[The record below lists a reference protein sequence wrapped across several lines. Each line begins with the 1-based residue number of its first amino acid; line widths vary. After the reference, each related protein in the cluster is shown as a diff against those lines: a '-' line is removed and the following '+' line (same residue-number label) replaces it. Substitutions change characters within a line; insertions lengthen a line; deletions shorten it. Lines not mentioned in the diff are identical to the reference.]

1 MLYTPSF
8 FISVYYFFNEKF
20 ELCDNLFRQLFRQ
33 QQTDDFR
40 FCTKQ
45 LIWKHFFQNTK
56 EHMFW
61 LFCHVIY
68 EMLALWRNSE
78 NGQTVPADPV
88 QSSYWLQS
96 QERHI
101 NKPCFSPL
109 GYSPSW
115 ATHAS
120 FVSGVNEFEVV
131 SAVSDSPALSVIH
144 GLLLGLLPLVQ
155 KSVPC
160 EDGSMMK
167 TSLKTHAYTL
177 HQSKVYNTWRE
188 LPPSIPIQLLS
199 SNCNSILQED
209 ILSHIVKS
217 WFNEVWLLVPVGLV
231 WVFRKQ
237 VI

>member
-1 MLYTPSF
+1 MKCWHCEETLRTVRRCQFS
-8 FISVYYFFNEKF
+8 
-20 ELCDNLFRQLFRQ
+20 L
-33 QQTDDFR
+33 
-40 FCTKQ
+40 
-45 LIWKHFFQNTK
+45 LIGYRVRK
-56 EHMFW
+56 
-61 LFCHVIY
+61 
-68 EMLALWRNSE
+68 
-78 NGQTVPADPV
+78 VP
-88 QSSYWLQS
+88 YL
-96 QERHI
+96 
-101 NKPCFSPL
+101 NKRCFSPL

-115 ATHAS
+115 ATHAV

-131 SAVSDSPALSVIH
+131 SAVSDSPALSGIH

-231 WVFRKQ
+231 WVFRKLG
-237 VI
+237 I